1 MGCNV
6 SVVVEQAPPPASPIE
21 SRRPS
26 IVEEMAIDFAR
37 LMHDE
42 AGREALCEFAKK
54 EHSEENILF
63 YDRVQQFRKKYAYLR
78 RLNSKDYELVQSQGV
93 NPSPPQSRR
102 ASSSKDLDI
111 SPSPSPLTRSR
122 SSFVDAFS
130 RRSSGDLQL
139 GVPVDDGKGGEA
151 ERKGGGAEGKKGG
164 EEGKGGGAETK
175 VGGEGK
181 KGLSGE
187 VASGALVN
195 EKSEGSS
202 ILTTF
207 SLPSLSPLPT
217 PPNTLLYELKVSS
230 KDVVVITEE
239 EYRRRVREDAL
250 RLIEEFLRDG
260 SEMQVTLPN
269 TNPFR
274 NGLDE
279 AKVQPSAN
287 MFDPMCRVVYRT
299 IEQDIFPRFRRST
312 GARELLKNFPDFA
325 RRMTGFT
332 TDRVSGGS
340 RN

>member
-139 GVPVDDGKGGEA
+139 GVPVDD
-151 ERKGGGAEGKKGG
+151 
-164 EEGKGGGAETK
+164 GKGGGAETK